1 MTEELATV
9 KERIAEL
16 TERRDQEM
24 YAVQL
29 RYQSEL
35 DNLRGLREVLSK
47 KPAKPGMLERY
58 TEPEDSPQRRCR
70 SCDVNLLRANLKNA
84 QLVVNRAAVYWGKG
98 EAEEATAFD
107 VKRMNRDTCC
117 PCCSKEKGKHCVWC
131 SADWPVTE
139 TETAYEEAQL
149 ALLRLRANQ

>member
-47 KPAKPGMLERY
+47 KPAKPGMQPPRFF
-58 TEPEDSPQRRCR
+58 Q
-70 SCDVNLLRANLKNA
+70 K
-84 QLVVNRAAVYWGKG
+84 
-98 EAEEATAFD
+98 
-107 VKRMNRDTCC
+107 
-117 PCCSKEKGKHCVWC
+117 
-131 SADWPVTE
+131 
-139 TETAYEEAQL
+139 
-149 ALLRLRANQ
+149 